1 MSVEKH
7 RHLEQAL
14 LAVIAAAGQRGLN
27 VDELCARAVGGL
39 MSERYWPWA
48 EAGSKYGAADEI
60 DKALEVLL
68 HRRSA
73 PEPETPASTGQPLR
87 MPEHG

>member
-1 MSVEKH
+1 MSAEKH
-7 RHLEQAL
+7 RHLQQAL

-48 EAGSKYGAADEI
+48 DEGSKYGAADEI

-68 HRRSA
+68 QRRRALEPEA
-73 PEPETPASTGQPLR
+73 PETAIHPLR
-87 MPEHG
+87 IREHG